1 MSEITF
7 KDLWLSQDT
16 LEALEEKWYKKPS
29 PIQERV
35 IPLLLNWEKDIIWQ
49 AQTGTGKTASFG
61 IPLVERINPKAK
73 AIKAIVL
80 CPTRELAIQVSE
92 EIKTFS
98 LKKSISSTTLYGW
111 QSIRD
116 EIRELKSNPSIVV
129 WTPGRVKDHI
139 NKKRLNLDNIDYFVL
154 DEADEMLNIGFREEI
169 EEIMKE
175 TPKEKKIL
183 LFSATMPDAIM
194 NIAKKYMGKYDL
206 VSVKKQ
212 DLTNSN
218 IEQKYYEISR
228 HNKLDWLSRI
238 IEMQEDF
245 YSIVFCKTKMDV
257 DELASNLMAKWYMA
271 EWIHWDIEQKM
282 REKILKRFKERKI
295 NILVATDVAARWID
309 INNISHVINYSLPEN
324 PEIYTHRIWRTA
336 RAWNKWVAITFVWP
350 KERRKIFYFENT
362 IKSKI
367 KKEIL
372 PKASDVIE
380 MKKVHLIEN
389 IKKQIDENDAKN
401 YMDLAKEL
409 LQIEDNAEVLI
420 SALIKKF
427 YDRELNIENYSSISE
442 YQANKE
448 TRWWNS
454 NQEMRLFIAKW
465 RKDWINS
472 PGKVLDLLGR
482 ETGVDMKNA
491 WRIELFDKFSY
502 INMPEQEADIIL
514 QVFKWI
520 DKRKPLVVKAKSKE
534 HFRKR
539 R

>member
-175 TPKEKKIL
+175 TPKEKKVL
-183 LFSATMPDAIM
+183 LFSATMPNAIM
-194 NIAKKYMGKYDL
+194 NIAKKYMGNYDL

-257 DELASNLMAKWYMA
+257 DELASSLMAKWYMA

-442 YQANKE
+442 YQSNKE